1 MEWLASLLFGAAGGN
16 IAGEV
21 LKGKSLGILW
31 NSVVGILGGGIGVF
45 VLGLF
50 NVGTG
55 GAEWLWTIMT
65 SIVGGGALLW
75 VVSLFKK

>member
-16 IAGEV
+16 IAGQI

-45 VLGLF
+45 VLGLL

-55 GAEWLWTIMT
+55 GAEWLWTVVT
-65 SIVGGGALLW
+65 SIIGGGVLLW
-75 VVSLFKK
+75 IVSLFKK